1 MKEEDRAASPKRV
14 CFRQLLGTDTTL
26 TSPYHNTGMRTT
38 VTLDRDVYEAAT
50 QLARTSGQRLGTV
63 ISELARR
70 GSARAQ
76 PPVNKWKKRFPAF
89 EVPPGTPIISAASIQ
104 EVIDEE
110 GFF

>member
-1 MKEEDRAASPKRV
+1 MSGRNRSVQTHIDITV
-14 CFRQLLGTDTTL
+14 
-26 TSPYHNTGMRTT
+26 SPYHNGIMRTT

-70 GSARAQ
+70 GLARSQ
-76 PPVNKWKKRFPAF
+76 PPVSKGKKRFPTF
-89 EVPPGTPIISAASIQ
+89 EVPLGTPMMSAASIQ

>member
-1 MKEEDRAASPKRV
+1 
-14 CFRQLLGTDTTL
+14 
-26 TSPYHNTGMRTT
+26 MRTT
-38 VTLDRDVYEAAT
+38 VTLDRDVYEAAI

-70 GSARAQ
+70 GLVRSQ
-76 PPVNKWKKRFPAF
+76 PPVSKGKKRFPAF
-89 EVPPGTPIISAASIQ
+89 EVPPGTPIMSAASIQ